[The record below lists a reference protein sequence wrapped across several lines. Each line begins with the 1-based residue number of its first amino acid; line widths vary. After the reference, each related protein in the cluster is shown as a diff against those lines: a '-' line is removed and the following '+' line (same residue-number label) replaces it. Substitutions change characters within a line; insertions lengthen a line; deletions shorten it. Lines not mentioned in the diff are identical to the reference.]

1 LKTPVAANDPFIGWL
16 GDAHMFWLT
25 ARGRPARMF
34 TTRAGG
40 TPALQGWLAGGVLA
54 MFCFSPANAG
64 PTGTEFNCAGPF
76 GRDASHAGLVQAFGA
91 PNVSH
96 EDVFV
101 AGDTIPMTV
110 VFPKDP
116 ERRLM
121 VHWLDDN
128 GRRGLGSVI
137 IRSPAWSVGGASVG
151 MAIADVQRL
160 NGRPFKLMD
169 FLGSDNDG
177 QVLDWQDGKLD
188 PARPGGCRIG
198 AVFGIND
205 SDNDAVQGAS
215 HPDGFLSEDPA
226 LRTADPRLYELTV
239 YFPGADGGK

>member
-1 LKTPVAANDPFIGWL
+1 
-16 GDAHMFWLT
+16 MFRLT
-25 ARGRPARMF
+25 AQS
-34 TTRAGG
+34 
-40 TPALQGWLAGGVLA
+40 LLLATLCPSSA
-54 MFCFSPANAG
+54 IAG
-64 PTGTEFNCAGPF
+64 PTDTEFSCAGPF
-76 GRDASHAGLVQAFGA
+76 GRDASHAALVQAFGA

-121 VHWLDDN
+121 VHWLDDD

-137 IRSPAWSVGGASVG
+137 IQSPAWTVGGATVG
-151 MAIADVQRL
+151 MSIAEVQRL
-160 NGRPFKLMD
+160 NGRPFKLVD

-177 QVLDWQDGKLD
+177 QVLDWQDGKLET
-188 PARPGGCRIG
+188 PLPGGCRIG
-198 AVFGIND
+198 AVFGV
-205 SDNDAVQGAS
+205 NDADTDLTQGAP

-226 LRTADPRLYELTV
+226 LRAADPRLYELTV
-239 YFPGADGGK
+239 YFPAADGGK